1 MAYPAMKPSSLPE
14 DKIEVVN
21 DTHGNNIDPI
31 AEKKLLRK
39 CDLRVLPPL
48 FLLFLLAFLDRVNI
62 GNARIQG
69 LVEDLDMTG
78 PLAYRYNIAL
88 FIFFVPYILFEVPSN
103 LILKK
108 LKPSTWLSLI
118 MVLWGVSTVGMGL
131 VNNFEGLVAMRIL
144 LGFFEAGLFP
154 GCVYLISMYYKR
166 YELQWRLTLF
176 FTASIIAGAFGGLLA
191 FAIAKMDGI
200 AGYGGW
206 RWIFIIEGIVTVAAG
221 VITKFWV
228 TDWPEEAKFLNDE
241 ERALL
246 IARLSA
252 DTGDAVMNRLDKK
265 AAKRIFSDPKIY
277 LGTAAYFGIVNTG
290 YAGSFFTPTIVKEL
304 GYTSAAAQVRSI
316 PIFVVATITAVIT
329 AWLTDRL
336 RHRYWFCIFGL
347 VVASIGYIMLLAQE
361 NLSAGVK
368 YFALFLI
375 VPGGYIT
382 QPIVLVWMSNLVS
395 GHYKRSVSSAM
406 QVGFGN
412 LGGIVAS
419 NVFLQSEMP
428 TYRTGYGVS
437 LGMLWICGAACTALF
452 FLVKWENAKRERGE
466 RDGRL
471 QEVDADNLGDD
482 HPMFRL
488 TS

>member
-1 MAYPAMKPSSLPE
+1 MSHDISKPSFPDE
-14 DKIEVVN
+14 KIETIN
-21 DTHGNNIDPI
+21 DTHGSNIDPI

-39 CDLRVLPPL
+39 CDARVLPPL
-48 FLLFLLAFLDRVNI
+48 FVLFLLAFLDRTNI
-62 GNARIQG
+62 G

-78 PLAYRYNIAL
+78 SKAHRYNVAL

-103 LILKK
+103 LVLKK
-108 LKPSTWLSLI
+108 LAPSTWLSLI
-118 MVLWGVSTVGMGL
+118 MVLWGISTIGMGL
-131 VNNFEGLVAMRIL
+131 VNNYEGLLAMRVL
-144 LGFFEAGLFP
+144 LGLFEAGLFP

-206 RWIFIIEGIVTVAAG
+206 RWIFIIEGIVTVAFG
-221 VITKFWV
+221 LITKFWV
-228 TDWPEEAKFLNDE
+228 TDWPETAKFLNED

-246 IARLSA
+246 LARLSS
-252 DTGDAVMNRLDKK
+252 DTGDAVMHRLDKR
-265 AAKRIFSDPKIY
+265 AARRIFSDPKIY
-277 LGTAAYFGIVNTG
+277 LGTAAYFG
-290 YAGSFFTPTIVKEL
+290 YAGSFFVPTIVKEL
-304 GYTSAAAQVRSI
+304 GFTSSAAQVRSI
-316 PIFVVATITAVIT
+316 PIFIVATATAIITAY
-329 AWLTDRL
+329 LTDRL

-347 VVASIGYIMLLAQE
+347 VVASIGYIMLLAQH
-361 NLSAGVK
+361 NLSPGVK

-382 QPIVLVWMSNLVS
+382 QPVFLVWMSNLVS

-419 NVFLQSEMP
+419 NVFFGSEAP
-428 TYRTGYGVS
+428 RYPTGYGVS
-437 LGMLWICGAACTALF
+437 LGMLWICGAACTGMY
-452 FLVKWENAKRERGE
+452 FLVNFENRKRERGE
-466 RDGRL
+466 RDSRL
-471 QEVDADNLGDD
+471 QEPDADNLGDD
-482 HPMFRL
+482 HPHFRL
-488 TS
+488 TT